1 MSATKGTNNGFGSP
15 SIEIPVRL
23 WECISVI
30 VLALVLE
37 HSGNLCHPS
46 IVSARSVTAISGRL
60 TKRCCLASV
69 TERLAKIVVK
79 PITLSGLTAHCGS
92 ESQGWYAR
100 PYPSPKSSKIT
111 LAQSGI
117 SFITTMHPY
126 GFRTTPI
133 LKADVCSHIECRDF
147 QIDVA
152 FCVQELISLNDVE
165 YFDLRTIRKM
175 MSQVKI
181 LPYVVCTHQKVC

>member
-1 MSATKGTNNGFGSP
+1 MRLGRLSATKGTNNGFGSP

-126 GFRTTPI
+126 GFRTTGS
-133 LKADVCSHIECRDF
+133 ANSER
-147 QIDVA
+147 
-152 FCVQELISLNDVE
+152 LINRLNDDVM
-165 YFDLRTIRKM
+165 YPRGPYLRRAK
-175 MSQVKI
+175 
-181 LPYVVCTHQKVC
+181 